1 VAKKSNKTKR
11 RVRELDTEF
20 ILSTLTVGSQAPRTR
35 TLDSGITLN
44 GQSISVRSGDDTTRS
59 AAKAVTGVARTAN
72 EHIAKIGPRAGK
84 PKLGFIT
91 LAEALRVAADHGNH
105 NPDAAYRCSVCGKW
119 HIG

>member
-1 VAKKSNKTKR
+1 MAKKSNKTKR
-11 RVRELDTEF
+11 RVRELDAEF
-20 ILSTLTVGSQAPRTR
+20 ILNTLTVGTQAPRTR

-44 GQSISVRSGDDTTRS
+44 GQSISVRSGDTERS
-59 AAKAVTGVARTAN
+59 AAKAVTGVARTAH

-84 PKLGFIT
+84 PKLGFTT

>member
-1 VAKKSNKTKR
+1 MAKKSKKTKR
-11 RVRELDTEF
+11 RVRELDVEF
-20 ILSTLTVGSQAPRTR
+20 ILNTLTVGTQAPRTR

-44 GQSISVRSGDDTTRS
+44 GQSISVRSGDAVRS
-59 AAKAVTGVARTAN
+59 AAKAVTGVARTAH

-84 PKLGFIT
+84 PKLGFLT
-91 LAEALRVAADHGNH
+91 LEEALRVAADHGNH